1 MQLLQ
6 DTFIIEQLQ
15 VINEGKADGPMKI
28 RGVFGRC
35 NEKNNNGRI
44 YPTSVLQ
51 SQLDKVSPLI
61 MERRLCGELDHPQ
74 NDTVKLSNASHLITH
89 LEMKGQELIGEAEL
103 LKTPAGMTAQALIN
117 GGVKIGISS
126 RGMGTLSED
135 HNGDKVVN
143 EDFKLVTFDLVADP
157 STRGAYPGL
166 SESTEGKFARETQ
179 TRLQREDNF
188 VTLLKSRMRD
198 AYQPFIEEANGAK
211 VAAAGETK
219 QDPGT
224 MSAEQMRIANLR
236 TTRTATAEGKHA
248 SVRRRRKGLL
258 ASTEGE
264 FALIKADG
272 HWHKMAYALHAS
284 LHEGIAAASDDLA
297 RDLLDDQPEDKTG
310 VGMAAHERRRGLR
323 KHHRSTLRTAKR
335 FEKYKTKEDTRR
347 IKKTRAAS
355 RKQDLKDTQQRTGET
370 RFRKWKGT
378 VEREAEAEG
387 KATKIKG
394 AAGGAAKGMAAAQEK
409 IETEK
414 GNRKAAK
421 IKSGGRSWKTLGF
434 RKKGTEEIEAKGT
447 ERALDVTAAGE
458 EGRASRKHAGEQS
471 REDDVSRRK
480 IRRADDEAA
489 ADTRRGHR
497 EVRRDKTERLKSK
510 VHGTA
515 VDAATGTGQAIKR
528 FGKAAK
534 EAVGEKYMDK
544 RKENLEV
551 KDILDTEK
559 RRQSGLAQGDEEK
572 AEARRTAARNKEFE
586 PGQRKRAMASLKV
599 TRHGPGAG
607 ELETKKGGVA
617 GGKPSAEAQGD
628 RPGVS
633 VGPRDKGGDGSRP
646 SKTPPKVPAEHR
658 EEQPDQRRNGAPHP
672 GQPQLPAGKQPPRE
686 VEAEVVPDKKPLQ
699 LGRGAS
705 KRDPD
710 VLKKVAAGGRSGQR
724 HGQGLKGGGIAAAS
738 ADRSAHVAARGV
750 KKPVPSSSGER
761 STARVSPDYADR
773 LKTQAHMR
781 KYGSKSGASPD
792 EGGGPRP
799 KAGRQTPGKLGQQ
812 RRAQLQ
818 LTSTEY
824 HRFGSLL
831 AEILQ

>member
-284 LHEGIAAASDDLA
+284 LHEGVAAASDDLA

-347 IKKTRAAS
+347 IKKVRGAE
-355 RKQDLKDTQQRTGET
+355 RKQDLKDTRQRTGGRRLKT
-370 RFRKWKGT
+370 LGLYRHKGT
-378 VEREAEAEG
+378 VQREAEAEG
-387 KATKIKG
+387 RATKIKG
-394 AAGGAAKGMAAAQEK
+394 AAGGAAEGMFAAQKE
-409 IETEK
+409 IETAK
-414 GNRKAAK
+414 GERKAAK
-421 IKSGGRSWKTLGF
+421 VTAGGRSLKTLGF
-434 RKKGTEEIEAKGT
+434 RKKGTEEIKAGGEQRGK
-447 ERALDVTAAGE
+447 DVTAAGE
-458 EGRASRKHAGEQS
+458 EGRKDREKEGKQKRADTAHEREQARQDDAARRKQGRQDTAQAGEHKRELRGVKHTGRVERQGQRSKLATDVHGRGVEAVRHAGEAGTIAGEAAVGGAAKLYS
-471 REDDVSRRK
+471 AGMEGAGKLTRAALNRLGRK
-480 IRRADDEAA
+480 KTGDDEPEG
-489 ADTRRGHR
+489 RGP
-497 EVRRDKTERLKSK
+497 
-510 VHGTA
+510 
-515 VDAATGTGQAIKR
+515 
-528 FGKAAK
+528 K
-534 EAVGEKYMDK
+534 E
-544 RKENLEV
+544 
-551 KDILDTEK
+551 
-559 RRQSGLAQGDEEK
+559 
-572 AEARRTAARNKEFE
+572 
-586 PGQRKRAMASLKV
+586 
-599 TRHGPGAG
+599 
-607 ELETKKGGVA
+607 
-617 GGKPSAEAQGD
+617 
-628 RPGVS
+628 
-633 VGPRDKGGDGSRP
+633 
-646 SKTPPKVPAEHR
+646 PPKVPAEHR

-672 GQPQLPAGKQPPRE
+672 GQPQLSAGRQSPRE

-724 HGQGLKGGGIAAAS
+724 HGQGRKGGGIAAAS
-738 ADRSAHVAARGV
+738 DDRSAHVAARGV
-750 KKPVPSSSGER
+750 RKPVATTTRRTPSQLGAGYE
-761 STARVSPDYADR
+761 DR

-781 KYGSKSGASPD
+781 KYGSESGASPD